1 MHIFTH
7 SSCVLCVPK
16 LQVKLV
22 IGLSDWLSLNEIECL
37 RLFIE
42 ISDRRNFPSSDIDTA
57 MRVVAG
63 HYLDTRKA
71 ILQALYS
78 TLYLVVSESIFELQ
92 EWISDYIESLI
103 QPSENSSTSLL
114 ERLTALITHNPLIV
128 HEDGF
133 DANQVPYIVSSFL
146 FLILELKLQVE

>member
-1 MHIFTH
+1 MYIYTHIHTH
-7 SSCVLCVPK
+7 SRRVLCIPK

-42 ISDRRNFPSSDIDTA
+42 VSDRRNFPRSDIDTA

-92 EWISDYIESLI
+92 EWVSDYIESLI

-114 ERLTALITHNPLIV
+114 ERLTTLISRNPLTV
-128 HEDGF
+128 QEDGF
-133 DANQVPYIVSSFL
+133 NANQMPYIVSSFFFSLL
-146 FLILELKLQVE
+146 F